1 VYICNVLYIQLDNI
15 CNIYIYMYYCVYVI
29 EIQRFNYGMILILTA
44 VVFMRNTKSLGK
56 EMTPS

>member
-1 VYICNVLYIQLDNI
+1 
-15 CNIYIYMYYCVYVI
+15 MYYCVYVI